1 MDIFDF
7 AIQMEKDGEKY
18 YREIAGKTNN
28 KGLATIMN
36 MLADEEVRHIRI
48 IDKMKTSTPK
58 VPETKILEN
67 VKNVFVQIRDKKETF
82 NPEKFQADVYK
93 KAQEIE
99 KKSMDF
105 YAEKS
110 SVVKD
115 AAQKKVF
122 EILAEEE
129 KRHFFILENIIT
141 FVSRPILWL
150 ENAEFHKLEEY

>member
-1 MDIFDF
+1 MDIFDY

-36 MLADEEVRHIRI
+36 MLADEEVRHSQI
-48 IDKMKTSTPK
+48 IEKMKTSTPK

-67 VKNVFVQIRDKKETF
+67 VKNVFVRMRDKKETF
-82 NPEKFQADVYK
+82 QPEKFQADVYK

-105 YAEKS
+105 NAEKS

-122 EILAEEE
+122 ETLAEEE
-129 KRHFFILENIIT
+129 KRHFFILENIIA
-141 FVSRPILWL
+141 FISKPMLWL